1 MGILIPRF
9 SIVMRGKRTENYC
22 SVLAQATDKTGRIG
36 CSNEMFGDPD
46 PGATKC
52 CKCKDAGSSLN
63 PQTKL
68 FFVGYFFA
76 KNSIF

>member
-9 SIVMRGKRTENYC
+9 SIVMRGKRTEIYC
-22 SVLAQATDKTGRIG
+22 SVLAQATDKTGRTG

-46 PGATKC
+46 PGAKVS
-52 CKCKDAGSSLN
+52 KCKDAGSFLN